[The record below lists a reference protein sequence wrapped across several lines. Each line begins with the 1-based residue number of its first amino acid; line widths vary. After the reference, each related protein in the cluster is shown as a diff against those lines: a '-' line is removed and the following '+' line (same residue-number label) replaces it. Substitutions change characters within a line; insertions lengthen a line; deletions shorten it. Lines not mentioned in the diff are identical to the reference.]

1 MRAGLV
7 GWKTH
12 YLRPIIPYYQT
23 LGVALV
29 ITPRQISR
37 PPDAF
42 IKRLLTSPTITSD
55 DITRLPWLE
64 SQQSLAPAGGVSS
77 LEPSPLPTNIQAA
90 VFSWREIGR
99 YEAAEMREV
108 CRYIVGVWRT

>member
-42 IKRLLTSPTITSD
+42 IKRLTNPQYTITSD
-55 DITRLPWLE
+55 IINKLPRPEGLVLAE
-64 SQQSLAPAGGVSS
+64 ERERILNLAPAGGVGG
-77 LEPSPLPTNIQAA
+77 LEPSKSMYLTD
-90 VFSWREIGR
+90 GR
-99 YEAAEMREV
+99 LVDMKQQK
-108 CRYIVGVWRT
+108 